1 MKSTRERV
9 LQTLSIHPRSTILEI
24 AAEVGIN
31 AISVRHHLTHLQASG
46 LVSTEEERHGVGRPR
61 MVYLLTENGME
72 YFPTGYLR
80 LTSNLL
86 DQLKLS
92 INPDELD
99 GIFKSMA
106 DKLTSEYKPSL
117 SRLNLEQK
125 LELLTRVM
133 TKEGFNIQWK
143 RSGSQ
148 YEIREI
154 SCPFYRM
161 GKNHPEVCL
170 FDRMLIS
177 NILSIPPEKVQ
188 VLHLADA
195 LCSFIVSDY

>member
-9 LQTLSIHPRSTILEI
+9 MQTLSTHPRATILEI

-31 AISVRHHLTHLQASG
+31 AISVRHHLTHLQANG
-46 LVSTEEERHGVGRPR
+46 LVTTEEERHGVGRPR

-72 YFPTGYLR
+72 HFPTGYLR
-80 LTSNLL
+80 LTGNLL
-86 DQLKLS
+86 DHLKQS
-92 INPDELD
+92 ISPDELD
-99 GIFKSMA
+99 AIFKSMA

-125 LELLTRVM
+125 LELLTQVM
-133 TKEGFNIQWK
+133 SKEGFNIQWK
-143 RSGSQ
+143 HTGSSQ

-154 SCPFYRM
+154 SCPFYRI

-177 NILSIPPEKVQ
+177 NILSIPPEKIQ
-188 VLHLADA
+188 IQHLTDS
-195 LCSFIVSDY
+195 LCTFTVSD

>member
-9 LQTLSIHPRSTILEI
+9 LQTLSTHPRSTILDI

-31 AISVRHHLTHLQASG
+31 AISVRHHLTHLQANG
-46 LVSTEEERHGVGRPR
+46 LVTTEEERHGVGRPR

-72 YFPTGYLR
+72 HFPTGYLR

-86 DQLKLS
+86 DHLKQS
-92 INPDELD
+92 VSPDELD
-99 GIFKSMA
+99 GIFKSIA
-106 DKLTSEYKPSL
+106 DKITSEYKPSL

-133 TKEGFNIQWK
+133 AKEGFNIQWK
-143 RSGSQ
+143 RSGSR

-154 SCPFYRM
+154 SCPFYRI

-170 FDRMLIS
+170 FDRTLIS

-188 VLHLADA
+188 TQHLADA
-195 LCSFIVSDY
+195 LCAFVVSD